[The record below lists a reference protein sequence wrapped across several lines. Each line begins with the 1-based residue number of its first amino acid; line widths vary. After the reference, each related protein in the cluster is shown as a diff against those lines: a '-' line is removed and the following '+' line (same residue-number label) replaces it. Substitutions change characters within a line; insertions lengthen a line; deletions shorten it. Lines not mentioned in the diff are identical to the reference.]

1 MIETVLHP
9 IVAQKGLKP
18 GTPEAVLAVAE
29 VFVKMKYEDDK
40 KNKDN
45 IFGRYMGLN
54 HTAWCAEFVSYCFQ
68 KGGAGKLIEK
78 VQTPKGYVGCTA
90 GIKGLKKKG
99 FKQVP
104 VAQAQPGDI
113 IFFDWDH
120 NHDPDHTG
128 IVLKNDPKKK
138 VVICREGNTSRG
150 DGSRSN
156 GGQVAQRPRN
166 YSVVFAVF
174 RPNWALLNPVAA
186 KPAVAPVAAPAP
198 AVAPA
203 PAPVVKT
210 PATTV
215 PVATPA
221 APAPVKL
228 VKPKF
233 VSNLKK
239 GSKGANVKY
248 IQARLKVAQTGVFDQ
263 ATHNAVVL
271 FQKRCKLT
279 ADGIV
284 GPITWSKF

>member
-1 MIETVLHP
+1 
-9 IVAQKGLKP
+9 
-18 GTPEAVLAVAE
+18 
-29 VFVKMKYEDDK
+29 MKYEDDK

-45 IFGRYMGLN
+45 IFGRYMDLN

-68 KGGAGKLIEK
+68 KAGAGKLIEK
-78 VQTPKGYVGCTA
+78 IQTPKGYVGCGA
-90 GIKGLKKKG
+90 GIRGMKKKG
-99 FKQVP
+99 WKQVP

-138 VVICREGNTSRG
+138 VVTCREGNTSRG

-156 GGQVAQRPRN
+156 GGQCAQRPRN

-174 RPNWALLNPVAA
+174 RPDWASLNPVAA
-186 KPAVAPVAAPAP
+186 KPVATAP
-198 AVAPA
+198 AV
-203 PAPVVKT
+203 
-210 PATTV
+210 V
-215 PVATPA
+215 PVATPTLAVTAPA
-221 APAPVKL
+221 APAKVVAPVAVAPTL

-233 VSNLKK
+233 VANMKK
-239 GSKGANVKY
+239 GSKGVNVKY
-248 IQARLKVAQTGVFDQ
+248 IQARLKVAQTGIFDQ
-263 ATHNAVVL
+263 ATHNAVVV
-271 FQKRCKLT
+271 FQKKKALT